1 MEYYDNDVNHPRHYT
16 RGFATR
22 SIECIDITR
31 HLSFNMGNA
40 VKYIWRAGKKG
51 DHTKALEDLQKA
63 RWYIADERWRCAELH
78 PTETYRADETAT
90 AMARAVLDVVA
101 RPPLNT
107 LDGLRYVT
115 IRALLQGSFGQAEG
129 GIASMEHMIRND
141 KANSIQ
147 YEGEEDSGV
156 DHEVR

>member
-1 MEYYDNDVNHPRHYT
+1 MEYDNDVNHPRHYT
-16 RGFATR
+16 RGFASR

-63 RWYIADERWRCAELH
+63 RWYIEDERWRCAELY
-78 PTETYRADETAT
+78 PTETHRADESAT
-90 AMARAVLDVVA
+90 AMARALMDLVA
-101 RPPLNT
+101 RPPLST
-107 LDGLRYVT
+107 LDSRRYMA
-115 IRALLQGSFGQAEG
+115 IRTLLQGLFVTAEEN
-129 GIASMEHMIRND
+129 IAVMERMIRND
-141 KANSIQ
+141 KSNSFQ
-147 YEGEEDSGV
+147 YGEEEDSGV